1 MVAYYHILPIHRV
14 LIHSVNREH
23 RVHSEQ
29 TAVTMFLCS
38 SFLKVWLLPDLLLA
52 RLRKRN
58 TYFCFFFL
66 CCIIK
71 LIKVSLASSNDLHET
86 ICYQSS
92 STRQSTWPWDK
103 EGSSTGKDAVQL
115 PHEVCQRCKPSD
127 QIRGN
132 FDSVS
137 LFSWSQVSPK
147 TWISW
152 AWMSPWG
159 RWLVCW
165 WFHRCLAI
173 LRIPIDFVRFC
184 CAVDSDQDRQNQT
197 HLPLLYLPSLQQ
209 FYSSDKLFPFPLISL
224 THSLNLH
231 TVKKCLPE

>member
-1 MVAYYHILPIHRV
+1 MIPKYPNLEVSGAFIWLHITIYCLYTECWFIQWTESTGYTQSKQLWLCFCVLHFWKCDYCLTYY
-14 LIHSVNREH
+14 
-23 RVHSEQ
+23 
-29 TAVTMFLCS
+29 
-38 SFLKVWLLPDLLLA
+38 LPDWGSEILIFA
-52 RLRKRN
+52 
-58 TYFCFFFL
+58 FFFL

-137 LFSWSQVSPK
+137 LFLWSQVSPK
-147 TWISW
+147 NLDI
-152 AWMSPWG
+152 MSMNESLRKVAGLLMVPQ
-159 RWLVCW
+159 VSHYTSDT
-165 WFHRCLAI
+165 HRLCEVL
-173 LRIPIDFVRFC
+173 LC
-184 CAVDSDQDRQNQT
+184 CRLWPGLPKSDPSS
-197 HLPLLYLPSLQQ
+197 PLL
-209 FYSSDKLFPFPLISL
+209 SSQPPTVLFQW
-224 THSLNLH
+224 
-231 TVKKCLPE
+231 

>member
-1 MVAYYHILPIHRV
+1 MAAYYHILPIHRV

-23 RVHSEQ
+23 WVHSEQ

-137 LFSWSQVSPK
+137 LFLWSQVSPK
-147 TWISW
+147 NLDI
-152 AWMSPWG
+152 MSMNESLRKVAGLLMVPQ
-159 RWLVCW
+159 VSHYTSDT
-165 WFHRCLAI
+165 HRLCEVL
-173 LRIPIDFVRFC
+173 LC
-184 CAVDSDQDRQNQT
+184 CRLWPGLPKSDPSSP
-197 HLPLLYLPSLQQ
+197 PL
-209 FYSSDKLFPFPLISL
+209 SSQPPTVLFQW
-224 THSLNLH
+224 
-231 TVKKCLPE
+231 